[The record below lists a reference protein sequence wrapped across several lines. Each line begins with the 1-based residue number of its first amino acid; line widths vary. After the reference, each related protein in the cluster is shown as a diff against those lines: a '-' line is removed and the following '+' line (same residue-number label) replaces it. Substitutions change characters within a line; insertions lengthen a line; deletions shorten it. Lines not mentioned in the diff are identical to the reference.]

1 MASFSGGSR
10 AFQLAVLRSELLGS
24 ESRNL
29 LTNFSE
35 FVRVFPSA
43 VIFIKQPFLESKDLR
58 ISSRDEEI
66 PSQSWSTFSSRAFKN
81 SR

>member
-1 MASFSGGSR
+1 MASFSEGSR
-10 AFQLAVLRSELLGS
+10 AFQLAVLRRELPGS

-29 LTNFSE
+29 LTSFSE

-43 VIFIKQPFLESKDLR
+43 VIFIKQPVLESKDLR

-66 PSQSWSTFSSRAFKN
+66 PAQS
-81 SR
+81 